1 MNVPL
6 QTILFDRAMREDR
19 GRFASVRDAR
29 VLFYWPH
36 GLGDWVHL
44 GVLAPLL
51 EPSNEYAA
59 TRSGD
64 DYVAMLEGQTLL
76 RPLYSGMLAP
86 SDRVD
91 GEPPHWGLRLSS
103 LRGGPATARLA
114 QAPGETVRGFAADTL
129 LWTDYPETE
138 GRAAYP
144 YHTKMRSLARML
156 VRPQRLEQFDL
167 SRPLPNVLNFSA
179 PAGVLAN
186 VEERLREFAPPGTRI
201 AILSRAGV
209 TAPRKNWDVMEAERF
224 VRELR
229 TRDSRWRIISMDG
242 DEFDGTVDFRQL
254 FGGSGVPFA
263 STFKAVLQ
271 RSELLV
277 GVPAG
282 PLHVAMASN
291 LVAVVGIW
299 RAHHPDWYDEP
310 NQRAIHLAGRIVT
323 DRGFHRRAATVTK
336 PASLQHRIE
345 YCDAEEVPAN
355 RVLDAVS
362 QLVEV

>member
-1 MNVPL
+1 MPL
-6 QTILFDRAMREDR
+6 QTIRFERAMREDR
-19 GRFASVRDAR
+19 GRFASVRDSR

-51 EPSNEYAA
+51 EPSNEYAV

-76 RPLYSGMLAP
+76 RPLYSGILAP

-91 GEPPHWGLRLSS
+91 GEPPHWGLRSSS
-103 LRGGPATARLA
+103 LRGGAAIAQLARAPA
-114 QAPGETVRGFAADTL
+114 ETVRGFAPDTL

-144 YHTKMRSLARML
+144 YHTKMRNLARAL
-156 VRPQRLEQFDL
+156 VTPQRLQRFDL
-167 SRPLPNVLNFSA
+167 SQPLPNVLDFSA

-186 VEERLREFAPPGTRI
+186 VEGRLHEFAPPGTRI

-209 TAPRKNWDVMEAERF
+209 TAPRKNWDAVQAERF

-229 TRDSRWRIISMDG
+229 ARDSRWRIVSMDD
-242 DEFDGTVDFRQL
+242 DEFEGTAGFRRL
-254 FGGSGVPFA
+254 FAGGGEPF
-263 STFKAVLQ
+263 STTFKALLQ

-282 PLHVAMASN
+282 PLHLAMASN
-291 LVAVVGIW
+291 LVAIVGIW

-310 NQRAIHLAGRIVT
+310 NRRAIHLAGRIVT
-323 DRGFHRRAATVTK
+323 DRGFHRRPATVTK
-336 PASLQHRIE
+336 PASLHHRIE
-345 YCDAEEVPAN
+345 YCDTEEVPAEA
-355 RVLDAVS
+355 VLAGIS
-362 QLVEV
+362 QLGL

>member
-6 QTILFDRAMREDR
+6 QQIHFDRAMREDR
-19 GRFASVRDAR
+19 GRFAGVRDAR
-29 VLFYWPH
+29 VVFYWPH

-51 EPSNEYAA
+51 EPSNEYAV

-76 RPLYSGMLAP
+76 RPLYSGILAP

-103 LRGGPATARLA
+103 LRGGPATAQLA
-114 QAPGETVRGFAADTL
+114 QAHAETVRGFAADAL

-138 GRAAYP
+138 GRSAFP
-144 YHTKMRSLARML
+144 YHTKMRALARVL
-156 VRPQRLEQFDL
+156 VTPQRLQQFDL
-167 SRPLPNVLNFSA
+167 SQPLTNALNFSA

-186 VEERLREFAPPGTRI
+186 VERRLREFAPPGTRI

-209 TAPRKNWDVMEAERF
+209 TARRKNWSASQAERF

-229 TRDSRWRIISMDG
+229 ARDSRWRVVSMDG
-242 DEFDGTVDFRQL
+242 DEFDGTAGFRQL
-254 FGGSGVPFA
+254 FGGDGVPFA
-263 STFKAVLQ
+263 TTFKALLQ

-282 PLHVAMASN
+282 PFHVAMASN
-291 LVAVVGIW
+291 SLAVVGVW

-310 NQRAIHLAGRIVT
+310 NDRAIHLAGKIVT
-323 DRGFHRRAATVTK
+323 DRGFQRRAATVSK
-336 PASLQHRIE
+336 PASLRHRVA
-345 YCDAEEVPAN
+345 YFDTEEVPAEA
-355 RVLDAVS
+355 VLAAIS
-362 QLVEV
+362 QLGL

>member
-1 MNVPL
+1 MNVPI
-6 QTILFDRAMREDR
+6 QTVDFERAMREDR
-19 GRFASVRDAR
+19 GRFARIRDAR

-51 EPSNEYAA
+51 EPSNEYAV

-64 DYVAMLEGQTLL
+64 DYVAMLEGQELL
-76 RPLYSGMLAP
+76 RPLYSGILAP
-86 SDRVD
+86 SDRVA

-103 LRGGPATARLA
+103 LRGGPVAAQLA
-114 QAPGETVRGFAADTL
+114 QAPAETVRGFAADTL

-138 GRAAYP
+138 GRTAYP
-144 YHTKMRSLARML
+144 YHTKIRALARTL
-156 VRPQRLEQFDL
+156 VTPQRLQQFDL
-167 SRPLPNVLNFSA
+167 SRPLSNVLDFSA
-179 PAGVLAN
+179 SAGVLAN
-186 VEERLREFAPPGTRI
+186 VERRLREFSPPGTRI

-209 TAPRKNWDVMEAERF
+209 TAPRKNWDAREAETF

-229 TRDSRWRIISMDG
+229 ARDSRWRIVSMDD
-242 DEFDGTVDFRQL
+242 DEFDGTVGFRSL
-254 FGGSGVPFA
+254 FAGDGVPFA
-263 STFKAVLQ
+263 STFKALLQ

-310 NQRAIHLAGRIVT
+310 NPRAIHLAGRIVT

-336 PASLQHRIE
+336 PASLHHRIE
-345 YCDAEEVPAN
+345 YCDTEEIPAEA
-355 RVLDAVS
+355 VLDAVS
-362 QLVEV
+362 RLVEV

>member
-1 MNVPL
+1 MTVSL
-6 QTILFDRAMREDR
+6 QSIQFEHAMREDR
-19 GRFASVRDAR
+19 RRFASVRGAR

-51 EPSNEYAA
+51 EPSNEYAV

-76 RPLYSGMLAP
+76 RPLYSGILAP

-103 LRGGPATARLA
+103 LRGGPATAHLA
-114 QAPGETVRGFAADTL
+114 QTPAEAVRGFAADTL

-144 YHTKMRSLARML
+144 YHTKMRALARML
-156 VRPQRLEQFDL
+156 VAPQRLQQFDL
-167 SRPLPNVLNFSA
+167 SQPLPNVLNFSA

-186 VEERLREFAPPGTRI
+186 VEQSLREFAPSGTRI

-209 TAPRKNWDVMEAERF
+209 TAPRKNWDAAEVERF

-229 TRDSRWRIISMDG
+229 ARDPRWRVVSMDG
-242 DEFDGTVDFRQL
+242 DAFDGVADFRRL
-254 FGGSGVPFA
+254 FGGDGGPFA
-263 STFKAVLQ
+263 TTFIALLQ

-291 LVAVVGIW
+291 LPAVVGIW
-299 RAHHPDWYDEP
+299 RAHHPDWYEEP
-310 NQRAIHLAGRIVT
+310 NDRAIHLAGRIVT
-323 DRGFHRRAATVTK
+323 DRQFHRRAATVTK
-336 PASLQHRIE
+336 PASLRHRIE
-345 YCDAEEVPAN
+345 YFDTEEVPAEA
-355 RVLDAVS
+355 VLAAIS
-362 QLVEV
+362 QLGL

>member
-1 MNVPL
+1 MPL
-6 QTILFDRAMREDR
+6 QTMQFERAMREDR
-19 GRFASVRDAR
+19 GRFASVRGSR
-29 VLFYWPH
+29 VVFYWPH

-44 GVLAPLL
+44 GILAPLL
-51 EPSNEYAA
+51 EPSNEYAV

-76 RPLYSGMLAP
+76 RPLYSGILAP

-103 LRGGPATARLA
+103 LRGGPATAQIAR
-114 QAPGETVRGFAADTL
+114 APAEALRGFAADTL

-144 YHTKMRSLARML
+144 YHTKMRALARLL
-156 VRPQRLEQFDL
+156 VTPQRLQQFDL
-167 SRPLPNVLNFSA
+167 SQPLPNVLTFSA

-186 VEERLREFAPPGTRI
+186 VERRLREFAPPGTRI

-209 TAPRKNWDVMEAERF
+209 TAPRKNWAAVQAERF

-229 TRDSRWRIISMDG
+229 ARDPRWRVVSMDG
-242 DEFDGTVDFRQL
+242 DEFDGTADFRQL
-254 FGGSGVPFA
+254 FGGDGIPFA
-263 STFKAVLQ
+263 TTFKALLQ

-310 NQRAIHLAGRIVT
+310 NDRAIHLAGRIVT
-323 DRGFHRRAATVTK
+323 DRKFDRRAATVTK

-345 YCDAEEVPAN
+345 YCDTEEVPAEA
-355 RVLDAVS
+355 VLAAMS
-362 QLVEV
+362 RLGL